1 MDTDDELSRYL
12 DALRRDDCYRVD
24 AVYKQG
30 RLERTERVFFVGSNG
45 SELGPLVRKVIR
57 ADSGLGAAYELVLA
71 AQRRGVRLAH
81 LPRLV
86 ECHRRDE
93 DLVVVMEHVPGETLD
108 AVVGRAA
115 GAGERLELTARVFP
129 DLCDAVSELHE
140 RLGAPIVHRD
150 LKPSNVMVSEGGV
163 TLIDLGIAR
172 TWREGAEQDTTHFG
186 TRSYAPPEQFGF
198 GQTSVQSDVYALG
211 MVLLFCLTGRGPSAR
226 DREGG
231 FADAGLPEALRVV
244 VVRATELDPAQR
256 YATARE
262 LRDAFAAALGTDGE
276 KEAGTEK
283 AAAPAAPMPVPEPL
297 AQAAPAPDP
306 EPPTFEPEHPG
317 LSALGA
323 RLSRVPGWAGALWNV
338 VVLGVTAV
346 LVVGCV
352 MAVVEPT
359 SANASWPAWY
369 LVVTYVVLMVPL
381 FLIAGYLLLDRRPLR
396 REIPALA
403 RLTVGR
409 ETRAGLL
416 AIGAILA
423 VWALISLV
431 AQPA

>member
-86 ECHRRDE
+86 ECHRRDD

-115 GAGERLELTARVFP
+115 GAGARLELTARVFP

-186 TRSYAPPEQFGF
+186 TRAYAPPEQFGF

-211 MVLLFCLTGRGPSAR
+211 MVLLFCLTGREPLAR
-226 DREGG
+226 DREAG
-231 FADAGLPEALRVV
+231 FADAGLPDALRAV

-256 YATARE
+256 YASARE
-262 LRDAFAAALGTDGE
+262 LRDAFAAALGAGAE
-276 KEAGTEK
+276 KSAGAERGV
-283 AAAPAAPMPVPEPL
+283 PPVPL
-297 AQAAPAPDP
+297 ASPAPDP
-306 EPPTFEPEHPG
+306 EPPTFEPEHRGP
-317 LSALGA
+317 SALGV
-323 RLSRVPGWAGALWNV
+323 RLARVPGWIGALWDV
-338 VVLGVTAV
+338 AVLGVTAV

-352 MAVVEPT
+352 MAVVEP
-359 SANASWPAWY
+359 SPSNASWPTWY

-381 FLIAGYLLLDRRPLR
+381 FLIVGYLLLDRRPLR

-423 VWALISLV
+423 VWALISV
-431 AQPA
+431 AAQPA

>member
-57 ADSGLGAAYELVLA
+57 ADSGLGAAYELVLE

-115 GAGERLELTARVFP
+115 GAGERLELTSRVFP
-129 DLCDAVSELHE
+129 DLCDAVGELHE
-140 RLGAPIVHRD
+140 RLGAPVVHRD

-211 MVLLFCLTGRGPSAR
+211 MVLLFCLTGREPSAR
-226 DREGG
+226 DREAG
-231 FADAGLPEALRVV
+231 FADAGLPDALRAV

-256 YATARE
+256 YVSARE
-262 LRDAFAAALGTDGE
+262 LRDAFAAALGAGAE
-276 KEAGTEK
+276 KG
-283 AAAPAAPMPVPEPL
+283 AAPVP
-297 AQAAPAPDP
+297 PATPATDP
-306 EPPTFEPEHPG
+306 EPPTFEPERRG

-323 RLSRVPGWAGALWNV
+323 RLSRVPGWAGALWDV
-338 VVLGVTAV
+338 AVLGVTAV

-359 SANASWPAWY
+359 PANASWPTWY

-381 FLIAGYLLLDRRPLR
+381 FLIVGYLLLDRRPLR

-403 RLTVGR
+403 RFTVGR
-409 ETRAGLL
+409 ETRVGLL
-416 AIGAILA
+416 AIGTILA
-423 VWALISLV
+423 VWALISVV